1 MTAADRDRL
10 LADVD
15 AFCREVR
22 PPEELCYVEHR
33 FNDQVVP
40 LAKKHNILGML
51 TPPEYG
57 GRGADAVTY
66 LKALAR
72 IGREG
77 TGVRTFFSGHVSI
90 GAYPILT
97 WGTPDQKKRYLPAAC
112 RGEKVLAFGLTE
124 PDAGS
129 NPLEMTSTYERR
141 GDRYVLNGVKY
152 LISNGSIAD
161 AVICF
166 AYTAKVPAG
175 AQRRGSPVIVDA
187 EQPGFGGGE

>member
-15 AFCREVR
+15 AFCQEIR
-22 PPEELCYVEHR
+22 PHEELCYVEHR

-40 LAKKHNILGML
+40 LARKHSILGML
-51 TPPEYG
+51 TPVQYG
-57 GRGADAVTY
+57 GRGADAVSY

-77 TGVRTFFSGHVSI
+77 TTVRTFFSGHLSI
-90 GAYPILT
+90 GAYPIQT
-97 WGTPDQKKRYLPAAC
+97 WGSEALKRKYLPAAC

-129 NPLEMTSTYERR
+129 NPREMTTTYEKK
-141 GDRYVLNGVKY
+141 GDHFVL
-152 LISNGSIAD
+152 
-161 AVICF
+161 
-166 AYTAKVPAG
+166 
-175 AQRRGSPVIVDA
+175 
-187 EQPGFGGGE
+187 